1 MIAPDDY
8 TYQFVSGREFATKG
22 ADFDK
27 AVERWKKLPSDEG
40 STYDTRVDI
49 DASARADLLSRYD
62 ELVPVLLDGHTEICH
77 YHLDAEAVIRHLGVK
92 GFGSAAKTLE
102 SARDRET
109 P

>member
-1 MIAPDDY
+1 MKPRLTLLSRSYCHLCEDMLRALEAL
-8 TYQFVSGREFATKG
+8 QAAHG
-22 ADFDK
+22 FDIE
-27 AVERWKKLPSDEG
+27 VI
-40 STYDTRVDI
+40 DI
-49 DASARADLLSRYD
+49 DANARADLLSRYD

-77 YHLDAEAVIRHLGVK
+77 YHLDAGAVIRHLGVK